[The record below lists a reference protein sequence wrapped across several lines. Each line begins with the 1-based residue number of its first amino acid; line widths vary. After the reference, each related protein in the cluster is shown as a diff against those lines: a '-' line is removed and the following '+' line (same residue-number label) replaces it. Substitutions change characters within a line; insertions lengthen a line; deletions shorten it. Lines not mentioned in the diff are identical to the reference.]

1 MQICRRVLR
10 SKSPYRI
17 FRVTRELTREHRRK
31 RRIADKRRLYVA
43 RKPKRRSRRARIP
56 PRERVLRWSERYSR
70 GIQMR
75 RHESRSARIP
85 TSSLELGHES
95 RARARKLAVVQ
106 TTSQRR
112 SFASQRDVRQD
123 RVIARGERE
132 GVLIKSKR
140 PIRRCDKGA
149 GLSTGGLV
157 SFVPNTG
164 AYIGAARDWAAIRCG
179 LKTHGYECHAPRSFS
194 LVTMSDQAWANSIR
208 CLIWLTSCA
217 RNIRLWTVSPVYTR
231 VLRLMA
237 TQRRISIC
245 FVVRLNDAERY
256 SWYVRVNFRRFR
268 FFLIEGA
275 QLRDRRDECI
285 NLTSLYW

>member
-1 MQICRRVLR
+1 M
-10 SKSPYRI
+10 
-17 FRVTRELTREHRRK
+17 TRELTREHRRK

-95 RARARKLAVVQ
+95 RARARKRWYRRRRNIGRSHHNA
-106 TTSQRR
+106 TSIKI
-112 SFASQRDVRQD
+112 ASSHGG
-123 RVIARGERE
+123 RGR
-132 GVLIKSKR
+132 VLIKSKQ

-149 GLSTGGLV
+149 GLSTGGFV

-194 LVTMSDQAWANSIR
+194 LVTMSDQA
-208 CLIWLTSCA
+208 
-217 RNIRLWTVSPVYTR
+217 
-231 VLRLMA
+231 
-237 TQRRISIC
+237 
-245 FVVRLNDAERY
+245 
-256 SWYVRVNFRRFR
+256 
-268 FFLIEGA
+268 
-275 QLRDRRDECI
+275 
-285 NLTSLYW
+285 